1 MRRLYRVA
9 AAIVP
14 PPHRAWIEA
23 HQAEL
28 DHIERGWQRRRWALG
43 LVPLTGIALV
53 AQLRSDARS
62 FRGGTLMKTVVTTLS
77 VLNIAAGIGLTVLA
91 VAMEGTPPIVIALS
105 AVLLIQGGYTLAY
118 VGGLLGSGFAQVLE
132 LAGSTLA
139 LVVGGVA
146 SVGAAIANI
155 DPVGGD
161 PEYAPMAVAMLIAA
175 HGLASLIAFAGRRGV
190 GVGTR

>member
-1 MRRLYRVA
+1 
-9 AAIVP
+9 
-14 PPHRAWIEA
+14 
-23 HQAEL
+23 
-28 DHIERGWQRRRWALG
+28 
-43 LVPLTGIALV
+43 
-53 AQLRSDARS
+53 
-62 FRGGTLMKTVVTTLS
+62 MKTVVTTLS

-161 PEYAPMAVAMLIAA
+161 PEYGPMAVAMLIAA